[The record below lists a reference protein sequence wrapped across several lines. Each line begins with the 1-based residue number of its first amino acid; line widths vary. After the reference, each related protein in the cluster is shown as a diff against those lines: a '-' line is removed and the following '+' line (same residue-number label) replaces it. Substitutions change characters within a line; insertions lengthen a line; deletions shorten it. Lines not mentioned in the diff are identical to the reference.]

1 MNNMKILGTGRSLP
15 EKVLTNCDLEK
26 MVETSDEWITTRTG
40 IKERRIAD
48 EHTATS
54 DLSTEAAE
62 KAMQAAGISAEALDC
77 IMVAT
82 VTPDMAFPS
91 TACIVQKN
99 IEAFNAC
106 AFDLE
111 AACTGFLYGLV
122 IADQFVKSG
131 TYKHILVI
139 GAETLSKI
147 TDWED
152 RSTCVLF
159 GDGAGAAVLG
169 PTSAPDR
176 GLVAY
181 DLGAD
186 GTKGELLMQPA
197 GGSRKPTCQE
207 TLDHKGHYIK
217 MQGNEV
223 FKFAVKVIGDTAEKS
238 LAQIQKKADDVDLF
252 IPHQANHRIISAA
265 LNRLGFTWEKTY
277 VNVDR
282 FGNMSAASIPVALD
296 EALEKSLI
304 QSGNLIALVGFGG
317 GLTWGSC
324 IFRWP

>member
-1 MNNMKILGTGRSLP
+1 MNNTMIMGTGKSLP
-15 EKVLTNCDLEK
+15 ENILTNADLEK
-26 MVETSDEWITTRTG
+26 MVETSDDWITTRTG

-48 EHTATS
+48 EQTATS
-54 DLSTEAAE
+54 DLCIDAAQKALE
-62 KAMQAAGISAEALDC
+62 KAGVSPAQLDC

-91 TACIVQKN
+91 TACVVQKEL
-99 IEAFNAC
+99 EAFNAS

-111 AACTGFLYGLV
+111 AACTGFLYGMV
-122 IADQFVKSG
+122 IAEQFIKIG
-131 TYKHILVI
+131 TYKYILVI

-147 TDWED
+147 VDWED

-169 PTSAPDR
+169 PTEEDR
-176 GLVAY
+176 GLLAY

-197 GGSRKPTCQE
+197 GGSRKPASIDTINN
-207 TLDHKGHYIK
+207 KGHCIK

-238 LAQIQKKADDVDLF
+238 LAQINKSAQDIDLF

-265 LNRLGFTWEKTY
+265 INRIGFTWEKTY
-277 VNVDR
+277 MNVER
-282 FGNMSAASIPVALD
+282 YGNMSAASIPVALD
-296 EALEKSLI
+296 EALTDGLI
-304 QSGNLIALVGFGG
+304 SNGELVALVGFGG

-324 IFRWP
+324 ILRW